1 MPQIASVY
9 RVLIAS
15 PGDVRGD
22 CAHVEDAVTRWNLTF
37 GEREAAVFLPV
48 RWESAV
54 APFAGGDPQS
64 LVNEQI
70 VDHADAAIGLFWNR
84 LGTPT
89 PRGPSGTAEEINEM
103 VRSGRHV
110 LVFRCRKPIDPA
122 LSDPQEA
129 MRLRDFLEEWRRSA
143 IVSDYSTPE
152 ALQTSL
158 LTNLTGLVDR
168 LRRQEV
174 SAEDGAPPIGER
186 PTAVG
191 CSIAERDE
199 VTEINGSNVFQRR
212 YSLALKNL
220 TGTDLTLLA
229 VHPLPPDEFGLTHA
243 VLPHRALI
251 PPGVTSHFP
260 LPVAPRTATASI
272 EVHWLQAG
280 HEMSEVV
287 ELQYPAVTRRL
298 GAGDSS

>member
-1 MPQIASVY
+1 
-9 RVLIAS
+9 
-15 PGDVRGD
+15 
-22 CAHVEDAVTRWNLTF
+22 
-37 GEREAAVFLPV
+37 
-48 RWESAV
+48 
-54 APFAGGDPQS
+54 
-64 LVNEQI
+64 
-70 VDHADAAIGLFWNR
+70 
-84 LGTPT
+84 
-89 PRGPSGTAEEINEM
+89 M

-220 TGTDLTLLA
+220 TGTDLTAVRDTVRDGVRVPERVDAILLHLCQHQ
-229 VHPLPPDEFGLTHA
+229 VHHRGQAHVQLQDAGIAPPQLDDFHLEYGR
-243 VLPHRALI
+243 VPRAQ
-251 PPGVTSHFP
+251 
-260 LPVAPRTATASI
+260 A
-272 EVHWLQAG
+272 WLDG
-280 HEMSEVV
+280 
-287 ELQYPAVTRRL
+287 
-298 GAGDSS
+298 